1 MLPPASPIK
10 QPQSPRTDL
19 NICHLSFPISIR
31 LVIKPRDLTFPF
43 CLNHQA
49 TNGTVWSSLQY
60 CWSLCGLRAISF
72 LFGDTSALSRSHG
85 RTHLP
90 CCSHPSRQYKR
101 CSTCSTL
108 ESANYV
114 TQQQE
119 LRLHQPWKAVGRLQ
133 LAIEI
138 LLRKG
143 IEMNPWGVTPPRD
156 KTICSSLTAFIT

>member
-1 MLPPASPIK
+1 MLPPASSIK
-10 QPQSPRTDL
+10 QPQSLWTNL
-19 NICHLSFPISIR
+19 NICHLRFPISIR
-31 LVIKPRDLTFPF
+31 LVIKPHDLTFPF
-43 CLNHQA
+43 CLNHH
-49 TNGTVWSSLQY
+49 GTVWSSLQY

-72 LFGDTSALSRSHG
+72 SFSDTSALSRSHG

-90 CCSHPSRQYKR
+90 HCPHPSRQYKQ
-101 CSTCSTL
+101 CSMCSTL

-143 IEMNPWGVTPPRD
+143 IEMNPWGLTPPRD
-156 KTICSSLTAFIT
+156 KTICSGLTAFIT